1 MYATPAAN
9 DPSGHHDQVC
19 LEQTCLLRGR
29 PCVVLT
35 WFARP
40 EPEVGLV
47 RPQLVAA
54 LAVDPDGE
62 VYEDLD
68 RAEVG
73 GVIEQLRERAASIL
87 EG

>member
-1 MYATPAAN
+1 MLQEPAASS
-9 DPSGHHDQVC
+9 PPAFTQVR
-19 LEQTCLLRGR
+19 LEQSCLLRGR
-29 PCVVLT
+29 PFVVVA
-35 WFARP
+35 WFAQP

-62 VYEDLD
+62 VYEELA
-68 RAEVG
+68 RTEAQAV
-73 GVIEQLRERAASIL
+73 VEQLRDRAAQLL